1 MVLVEVDARG
11 TLKRHWIS
19 MKTLRL
25 RRLLPANGQRIILT
39 PLDHGVT
46 LGPIPGLDDVEATL
60 RVLRQTGMVH
70 GVILHKGTLEAYA
83 AELVKAPPM
92 ATILHLSGS
101 LGLSPNP
108 HWKVL
113 VSTVEDGLRLGVD
126 GVSVQVNLGNEHD
139 AHMLRDL
146 GTVASA
152 CAAWGMPLLAMM
164 YLRGPGVDPNDL
176 QSASTLIRVAAELG
190 ADLIKLDY
198 PGDPDLF
205 ARMLEGVDVPILVAG
220 GAFNGDARTIMTH
233 IHGAVTAGAAG
244 VAIGRNVFQR
254 LDNPGFIE
262 ALDHIMNQ
270 GGTVDTACAMV
281 GEE

>member
-1 MVLVEVDARG
+1 MGR
-11 TLKRHWIS
+11 LKRHWTS

-25 RRLLPANGQRIILT
+25 RRVLPADGQRIILT

-60 RVLRQTGMVH
+60 RVLRRTGKVH
-70 GVILHKGTLEAYA
+70 GVILHKGTLESYA
-83 AELVKAPPM
+83 SELAEGPRM

-101 LGLSPNP
+101 VALSPNA

-113 VSTVEDGLRLGVD
+113 VSSVEDGLRLGVD
-126 GVSVQVNLGNEHD
+126 GVSVHVNLGNEHD

-146 GTVASA
+146 GTVASD

-164 YLRGPGVDPNDL
+164 YLRGDGVDANDP
-176 QSASTLIRVAAELG
+176 QSASTLIRVATELG

-205 ARMLEGVDVPILVAG
+205 AHMLEGVKVPILVAG
-220 GAFNGDARTIMTH
+220 GAFNGDARTVMTH
-233 IHGAVTAGAAG
+233 IHGAVGAGAAG

-262 ALDHIMNQ
+262 GVDHIMNH
-270 GGTVDTACAMV
+270 GGSVDEACAMV
-281 GEE
+281 GAG